1 MAQTKTKTSHKS
13 TQPLKRTASAMT
25 RESDRLHSIRCHLQR
40 LTRYHKAR
48 ERFFSYWFNMLSFF
62 TLSGGSAI
70 VVSILT
76 GAPIWVS
83 LTAGT
88 IVTVA
93 QAIQQIGVLH
103 NKTTLH
109 SALASEFTS
118 LERYLHMGNRENE
131 TDLDSICAEIS
142 SIEMREPPIKR
153 YLDLICRNQVAQS
166 IGSDDVEHISF
177 WQKLFAQFLN
187 GDSAL
192 QKGSPFNRKAPLP
205 L

>member
-1 MAQTKTKTSHKS
+1 
-13 TQPLKRTASAMT
+13 MT

-40 LTRYHKAR
+40 SIRYHKTR
-48 ERFFSYWFNMLSFF
+48 ERFFSYWFNLLSFF

-70 VVSILT
+70 VISILA
-76 GAPIWVS
+76 GAPAWAS
-83 LTAGT
+83 LAAGT

-93 QAIQQIGVLH
+93 QAIQQIGGLH
-103 NKTTLH
+103 DKARLH
-109 SALASEFTS
+109 SGLASEFTS
-118 LERYLHMGNRENE
+118 LERYLHMGNRENK

-153 YLDLICRNQVAQS
+153 YLDLICHNQVALS

-192 QKGSPFNRKAPLP
+192 QNGSSVQP
-205 L
+205 